1 MKALLVFSVMLCA
14 SSAVAQN
21 VDPTQPKVSG
31 TAEAAVAAPVG
42 SNKPLRL
49 RAIKMKSGQK
59 LAIIGEQLVRQ
70 GDQVNGFTV
79 EKILASSVLLRRDND
94 LITLEM
100 YHEKIKH

>member
-14 SSAVAQN
+14 SSAAAQN

-31 TAEAAVAAPVG
+31 TTSAATAPVG

-79 EKILASSVLLRRDND
+79 EKILASSVLLRRDNE